1 MDSLYKIIKQLSEEE
16 FQDIYQNLTSNKAE
30 KSALFLETIRTSD
43 KPVEDFL
50 EKQDISAS
58 AFYVLK
64 SRLNQKVEDFLLN
77 RLGDPKM
84 EAIHKV
90 FKIYELIFSN
100 PREISVKTLQKLEKT
115 MLEVDNPAVLMTVYR
130 GLKMLHSYDDEMRGR
145 YEKEY
150 NQAVAFYL
158 TTEKAIETLMNFF
171 RVYDRY
177 YLGRREKDLNELIRL
192 IEKINNIN
200 NLYDSQ
206 RLYIFK
212 AIIHLFAG
220 LFLELPDRL
229 LEIMEK
235 EEDAFQ
241 RSFEILE
248 GNPDDILF
256 KNLNLIFDYL
266 RYCYYHKTSDHAKE
280 QMYFEILDFKIEE
293 LLNGY
298 NFGMDCSKILF
309 YKFKR
314 HHGNGTVDQLKVDM
328 EEHIS
333 KIDVDTYRLVT
344 YLNYNLLFAYESFY
358 EKNYENAARI
368 LYRVRN
374 EVNLRKSPHMDV
386 EVKLFLA
393 LCYVLLGE
401 SDLANQL
408 ILSLQR
414 QLKKTVFAKYDHAKV
429 LVKILTNRQGG
440 RTAKKLSQLRNYIEE
455 FNKLNTG
462 SNRVLPHVEISYGLF
477 VDS

>member
-30 KSALFLETIRTSD
+30 KSALFLETIRSSTN
-43 KPVEDFL
+43 PVEDFL

-64 SRLNQKVEDFLLN
+64 SRLNQKVEDYLLN

-90 FKIYELIFSN
+90 FKIYELIFTN

-115 MLEVDNPAVLMTVYR
+115 MLEMDNPSVLMTVYR
-130 GLKMLHSYDDEMRGR
+130 GLKMLHSYDDDERAR

-158 TTEKAIETLMNFF
+158 TTEKAIETVMNFF

-192 IEKINNIN
+192 IEKVNNIN
-200 NLYDSQ
+200 NLYASQ
-206 RLYIFK
+206 RLYICK
-212 AIIHLFAG
+212 AIVHLFAVH
-220 LFLELPDRL
+220 FLELPDRL
-229 LEIMEK
+229 LEILDK

-241 RSFEILE
+241 KSFEILE
-248 GNPDDILF
+248 KNPDDILF

-266 RYCYYHKTSDHAKE
+266 RYCYYSKTNDVVKE
-280 QMYFEILDFKIEE
+280 QIYFDLLDYKIED
-293 LLNGY
+293 LLTGY
-298 NFGMDCSKILF
+298 NFGMDCSQILF
-309 YKFKR
+309 YKFRK
-314 HHGNGTVDQLKVDM
+314 HHAEGTKGKLNTDLAD
-328 EEHIS
+328 HIS
-333 KIDVDTYRLVT
+333 KIQVDSYRLVT
-344 YLNYNLLFAYESFY
+344 YVNYNLLFAYAAFY
-358 EKNYENAARI
+358 EKKYENAARI
-368 LYRVRN
+368 LYRIRN
-374 EVNLRKSPHMDV
+374 EVNFRKSPHADL
-386 EVKLFLA
+386 EIKLFLG

-414 QLKKTVFAKYDHAKV
+414 QLKKSTFSKYEQGRT
-429 LVKILTNRQGG
+429 LSKILTNRLGG
-440 RTAKKLSQLRNYIEE
+440 KTAKKAAQLRLLIDE
-455 FNKLNTG
+455 FNGLNRG
-462 SNRVLPHVEISYGLF
+462 PIRILDHMEINYSLF
-477 VDS
+477 TDS